1 MKASLQVLRYVRKKN
16 PRICRRKREEGG
28 DGVGKVDVYTRSTLV
43 FGGEV
48 FRGFTPHA
56 FRALPKGPDRVG
68 TQEAVRAGRRDQYGG
83 ARRVGENLGGGGALD
98 IDPLT
103 PKVRLGGMRLPLCD
117 LSGESPAPAHD
128 DDGSRRV

>member
-1 MKASLQVLRYVRKKN
+1 MPYRGSPGHTLRSEIVRTSREEARDVKASLQVLRYVRKKN

-68 TQEAVRAGRRDQYGG
+68 TQEAVRAGRSEE
-83 ARRVGENLGGGGALD
+83 RRVGREW
-98 IDPLT
+98 
-103 PKVRLGGMRLPLCD
+103 
-117 LSGESPAPAHD
+117 E
-128 DDGSRRV
+128 